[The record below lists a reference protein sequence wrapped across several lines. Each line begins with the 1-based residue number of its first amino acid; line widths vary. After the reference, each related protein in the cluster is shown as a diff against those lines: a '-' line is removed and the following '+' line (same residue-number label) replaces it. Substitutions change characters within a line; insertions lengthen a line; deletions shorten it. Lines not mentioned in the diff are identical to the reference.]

1 MPTNNE
7 KTNDTLDKSKSY
19 RDSLVP
25 SEFMVLV
32 ENMKKFLEKQKQIRD
47 ENSHDHFYIHPILE
61 IGTTI
66 EDVLKIRLNK
76 VDIEIQKNAKA
87 IEVLKKDTNKLLSNG
102 ELVYRIS
109 RSDLPLANN
118 AEVIA
123 QNNFVNTNTHQYFSE
138 LVESFKAQMLE
149 YSEQIKTLK
158 SYCATSNDKSFSYD
172 EINQII
178 RKQHENFIALA
189 SKVYSIH
196 EYANRL
202 RAIASKE
209 KEDNVFNQQSN
220 KSNTNNHDQYGPS
233 PFLIRTTPVL
243 SLQSNNNNNQANPVQ
258 SFPLN
263 NSTNIIPQSTPLLS
277 SFSKS
282 KRF

>member
-1 MPTNNE
+1 MP
-7 KTNDTLDKSKSY
+7 
-19 RDSLVP
+19 LVDN
-25 SEFMVLV
+25 L
-32 ENMKKFLEKQKQIRD
+32 KKFLEKQKQIRD
-47 ENSHDHFYIHPILE
+47 ENSHEHFYIHPILE
-61 IGTTI
+61 IGTAI
-66 EDVLKIRLNK
+66 EDVLRVRLNK
-76 VDIEIQKNAKA
+76 VDIEIQKNSKA

-109 RSDLPLANN
+109 RLDLPLSNT

-123 QNNFVNTNTHQYFSE
+123 QNNFVNSNTHQYFME
-138 LVESFKAQMLE
+138 LVESFKTQMME
-149 YSEQIKTLK
+149 YSEQIQTLK

-196 EYANRL
+196 EYANKL
-202 RAIASKE
+202 RADASKE
-209 KEDNVFNQQSN
+209 RQEYSTTEQSKSSSSSHNQF
-220 KSNTNNHDQYGPS
+220 GPS
-233 PFLIRTTPVL
+233 PFLVR
-243 SLQSNNNNNQANPVQ
+243 SSQ
-258 SFPLN
+258 
-263 NSTNIIPQSTPLLS
+263 TPLPASNASQVHSSPAFATSNAPSNFASPSAPLFS